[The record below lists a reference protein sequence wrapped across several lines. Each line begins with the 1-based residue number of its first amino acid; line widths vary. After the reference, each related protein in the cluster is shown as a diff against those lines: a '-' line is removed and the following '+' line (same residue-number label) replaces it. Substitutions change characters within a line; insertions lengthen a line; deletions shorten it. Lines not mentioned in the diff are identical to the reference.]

1 MSRCIRTTIETARE
15 IRAVLDTALGYP
27 CECEPSC
34 RVGGGI
40 HCPCVDTLTSVRFRA
55 IVGSADVLVL
65 VPLEWLALLTAEQ
78 QALPEYDESV
88 IPRGDTDVTVE

>member
-1 MSRCIRTTIETARE
+1 MSRCIRTTLDTARA
-15 IRAVLDTALGYP
+15 IRTVLDTALGYP
-27 CECEPSC
+27 CESTPSD

-40 HCPCVDTLTSVRFRA
+40 HCHCGDTLRSVRFRA
-55 IVGSADVLVL
+55 IMGSADVLVL

-78 QALPEYDESV
+78 QALSEYDESV